1 MPTTS
6 VVDVADVKA
15 VPMRAMPFAAVP
27 GVARGRVRGID
38 VARGIAVLAM
48 FAVHLGPD
56 PSDGGVASVLQ
67 IAPGRGQALFILLSG
82 VSIALLSGGN
92 DWAQG
97 RAMSAAVAR
106 IVVRAALLV
115 PLGLLLTA
123 LGTDIDV
130 ILTYYALFFLL
141 ALPAI
146 RLPVRGLVALAGG
159 LALFGPLVSF
169 VLRAEFWPSG
179 WSADSTVGDVNF
191 SNFLSP
197 HGLAVLVLLGA
208 YPALTCMPF
217 VFAGMA
223 IGRLDLRDPKIAPR
237 LLAVGGVLT
246 VVGYG
251 ASWLALHPLGG
262 LHDILASVPA
272 HHRAAATGDLFAGV
286 DGFVPTT
293 STAWLLTSAPYS
305 GTTFWI
311 AGAGGIAV
319 FVLGACLLLIRR
331 GAVQNPAVA
340 QLANLGAMVLTVY
353 SLQIVAYAI
362 LPQSDTNATDWLY
375 LVGITA
381 GILLLTDMWRRRVST
396 RGPLEALL
404 HICSTRVAHVVV
416 RNDGRPPAQQAK
428 PSPPVRAE
436 CAEDVGA

>member
-1 MPTTS
+1 
-6 VVDVADVKA
+6 VD
-15 VPMRAMPFAAVP
+15 
-27 GVARGRVRGID
+27 
-38 VARGIAVLAM
+38 
-48 FAVHLGPD
+48 
-56 PSDGGVASVLQ
+56 
-67 IAPGRGQALFILLSG
+67 
-82 VSIALLSGGN
+82 
-92 DWAQG
+92 
-97 RAMSAAVAR
+97 
-106 IVVRAALLV
+106 
-115 PLGLLLTA
+115 
-123 LGTDIDV
+123 
-130 ILTYYALFFLL
+130 
-141 ALPAI
+141 
-146 RLPVRGLVALAGG
+146 
-159 LALFGPLVSF
+159 
-169 VLRAEFWPSG
+169 
-179 WSADSTVGDVNF
+179 F

-197 HGLAVLVLLGA
+197 HGVAVLVLLGA

-223 IGRLDLRDPKIAPR
+223 IGRLDLRDLKIAPR
-237 LLAVGGVLT
+237 LLAVGGVLA
-246 VVGYG
+246 VLSYG

-262 LHDILASVPA
+262 LHHILASVPA
-272 HHRAAATGDLFAGV
+272 HDRAAAAGDLFAGV

-311 AGAGGIAV
+311 AGAGGIAM

-362 LPQSDTNATDWLY
+362 LPQSDTSATDWSY

-381 GILLLTDMWRRRVST
+381 GIVLVAHMWRRRVSM

>member
-1 MPTTS
+1 M
-6 VVDVADVKA
+6 
-15 VPMRAMPFAAVP
+15 
-27 GVARGRVRGID
+27 
-38 VARGIAVLAM
+38 
-48 FAVHLGPD
+48 
-56 PSDGGVASVLQ
+56 
-67 IAPGRGQALFILLSG
+67 
-82 VSIALLSGGN
+82 
-92 DWAQG
+92 
-97 RAMSAAVAR
+97 
-106 IVVRAALLV
+106 
-115 PLGLLLTA
+115 
-123 LGTDIDV
+123 
-130 ILTYYALFFLL
+130 
-141 ALPAI
+141 
-146 RLPVRGLVALAGG
+146 
-159 LALFGPLVSF
+159 SF

-179 WSADSTVGDVNF
+179 WSADSTSGDVGF

-197 HGLAVLVLLGA
+197 HGLAVLAVLGA
-208 YPALTCMPF
+208 YPGLTCMPF
-217 VFAGMA
+217 VFTGMA
-223 IGRLDLRDPKIAPR
+223 IGRLDLQDPRIAPR
-237 LLAVGGVLT
+237 LLAVGGALT

-251 ASWLALHPLGG
+251 GSWLALHPLGG
-262 LHDILASVPA
+262 LHHVLASVPV
-272 HHRAAATGDLFAGV
+272 HDRSAAASDPFAGV

-319 FVLGACLLLIRR
+319 LVLGACLLLTRR
-331 GAVQNPAVA
+331 GTVRHPAIA

-353 SLQIVAYAI
+353 SLHIVAYAI
-362 LPQSDTNATDWLY
+362 LPESETNATDWLY

-381 GILLLTDMWRRRVST
+381 GILVLAGMWRRRVST